1 MINLYSARENIDKE
15 RFIYEN
21 IQGEVLV
28 IVPNQYTLVAEE
40 QALKYLDKRC
50 LYDVEVLSMNRLG
63 LRILQEQGKE
73 SAKMLDKYG
82 RFMLLSKII
91 KKHKN
96 ELKIFAKS
104 AGKTGFTNMLSD
116 FISSFKQQNCT
127 IAELDE
133 MINSADTDELLK
145 SKLSELRNIVLEYE
159 ESIAGKYTD
168 SEDYIAKYIDAI
180 KDSKFLR
187 NKEIWIYGYDTITP
201 KFTSAILQLA
211 LVSRNVN
218 MLLNESDFKLEET
231 ITKTIS
237 YQAKELSI
245 DTSYSPIGEQNF
257 QRAGRDIPSLRTG
270 SEPLCQAN
278 VSEEREGCS
287 SSQSADK
294 LFSQNSEPLCQA
306 NVSETQE
313 GYCPSQSGDSL
324 ILSKTE
330 TISRIERGLF
340 SDNLSN
346 SEAISNQTFIPED
359 LKIVRAA
366 NPYYEA
372 ESAANFVYHLIRDKG
387 YKMRD
392 IQIIANDEGTMQPII
407 KRTFEEYG
415 LPVFLDQSRNIT
427 DTAAVNF
434 VVNLLKFE
442 RYSKSESII
451 TMLKTGLAGIDY
463 SDAEELENYCKVYHI
478 KGNMWRKPFKYYSE
492 TLGEE
497 KFAKI
502 EKLREE
508 IISKLLLL
516 DEIVKSDS
524 VKDFVDRFKN
534 YLNESWN
541 LEISIQKLV
550 DEQIENNLHDEAQRM
565 VQSYRKAI
573 ELLDQVV
580 EIMGDE
586 PFELQEFLE
595 IYLAG
600 LTNVEVGVIP
610 PTLDGLSVGTMI
622 RTRPRATKAVAV
634 LGANEGTLPLQAS
647 SDGLFSIDEKTY
659 FDNKGFALGKLDD
672 IKMAEENVAMYRMLS
687 KPSEKLYISYSMTD
701 VNGGEQAASSLID
714 NLIDLFPRIEKDALI
729 EKDIIS
735 SGWSA
740 DRINSPDESM
750 RHLINHIKD
759 RNTYEIDP
767 LSEATIAWFEKNKS
781 DDIKRM
787 LEIVQDENTPK
798 PLGKERAKSLYSRKD
813 GSLVLSAS
821 ALSSY
826 FDCPFKYFVDRGLRP
841 QEERIF
847 ESDPR
852 SIGDVYHKCLE
863 IVAAR
868 IIRDRAYGVKLLE
881 CSDEEIEK
889 IINEELSAIAKD
901 YNSGL
906 FISCGNE
913 EYRMERIKE
922 ICQIAVRSLAKQLT
936 SSTLISASLE
946 ESFGKSGVFKPV
958 EFEVDETK
966 VYVEGKIDRL
976 DILSGDRARVVDYKT
991 GSDRLDMWKMANGYK
1006 MQLMIYMMSATS
1018 EKYEPAGMFYFNIS
1032 DPMESLNGASKSKK
1046 DVLPEDTYKL
1056 KGKFVDE
1063 PGVLESMPKEVLAGS
1078 RNPSVTREEFDELKL
1093 AVTTRMKEIAA
1104 GISSGNIEIRPFK
1117 EDKKLV
1123 CNYCSYKSICKRDRT
1138 FVRNMA
1144 REIKA
1149 KTKEKDG
1156 E

>member
-15 RFIYEN
+15 RFIYES
-21 IQGEVLV
+21 IHGEALV

-40 QALKYLDKRC
+40 QALKYLNKKC
-50 LYDVEVLSMNRLG
+50 LYDVEILSMNRLG
-63 LRILQEQGKE
+63 LRVLQEQGKE
-73 SAKMLDKYG
+73 SMKMLDKYG

-91 KKHKN
+91 KNHRK
-96 ELKIFAKS
+96 ELNIFAKS

-127 IAELDE
+127 IAELEE
-133 MINSADTDELLK
+133 MIASADTDELLK
-145 SKLSELRNIVLEYE
+145 AKLSELKNIVSEYE
-159 ESIAGKYTD
+159 TSISGKYTD
-168 SEDYIAKYIDAI
+168 SEDYIAEYITAI

-201 KFTSAILQLA
+201 KFTLAIIELA
-211 LVSRNVN
+211 KVTRDIN
-218 MLLNESDFKLEET
+218 MVINASDFKLEET
-231 ITKTIS
+231 ICRQIS
-237 YQAKELSI
+237 YQAKQHFAEDYVSVAEVG
-245 DTSYSPIGEQNF
+245 SA
-257 QRAGRDIPSLRTG
+257 RHAGCGIPSFRDG

-278 VSEEREGCS
+278 VSEEREGYP
-287 SSQSADK
+287 SSQSGAK
-294 LFSQNSEPLCQA
+294 YL
-306 NVSETQE
+306 
-313 GYCPSQSGDSL
+313 
-324 ILSKTE
+324 LSKSD
-330 TISRIERGLF
+330 TITRIERGLF
-340 SDNLSN
+340 SDELTSA
-346 SEAISNQTFIPED
+346 ELTSNQDFIPTD

-366 NPYYEA
+366 NPHYEA
-372 ESAANFVYHLIRDKG
+372 ETAANYIYHLIRDEG
-387 YKMRD
+387 YRMRD

-407 KRTFEEYG
+407 KRTFEEYD

-442 RYSKSESII
+442 RYGKSESII

-463 SDAEELENYCKVYHI
+463 SDIEELENYCKIYHI

-492 TLGEE
+492 PLSEE
-497 KFAKI
+497 KFNRI

-508 IISKLLLL
+508 IMSKVLVL

-524 VKDFVDRFKN
+524 VKNFVDKFKN
-534 YLNESWN
+534 YLIEAWD
-541 LEISIQKLV
+541 LEVEIQKLS
-550 DEQIENNLHDEAQRM
+550 DEQIEFNLHDEAQRM
-565 VQSYRKAI
+565 VQSYNKAM

-580 EIMGDE
+580 EIIGEEKFD
-586 PFELQEFLE
+586 LVEFLE
-595 IYLAG
+595 LYLTG

-622 RTRPRATKAVAV
+622 RTRPRAAKAVVV

-647 SDGLFSIDEKTY
+647 SEGLFSVDEKSY
-659 FDNKGFALGKLDD
+659 FDNRGFALGKLDD

-701 VNGGEQAASSLID
+701 VNGGEQSASSLID
-714 NLIDLFPRIEKDALI
+714 NLIDLFPRIEQDNLI

-759 RNTYEIDP
+759 RNTDAIDP
-767 LSEATIAWFEKNKS
+767 LSEATIAWFEKNKA
-781 DDIKRM
+781 DNIKRM
-787 LEIVQDENTPK
+787 LEIAQDENTPN
-798 PLGKERAKSLYSRKD
+798 PLGKELAKSLYSRSD

-841 QEERIF
+841 QEERVF

-863 IVAAR
+863 IVAGR
-868 IIRDRAYGVKLLE
+868 IVQDKSYGVKLLE
-881 CSDEEIEK
+881 CSDEELEK
-889 IINEELSAIAKD
+889 IIDEELSRIAKD

-906 FISCGNE
+906 FISGGNE

-922 ICQIAVRSLAKQLT
+922 ICQIAVRSLAKQL
-936 SSTLISASLE
+936 SSESLVSASLE
-946 ESFGKSGVFKPV
+946 ESFGRSGTFKPV
-958 EFEVDETK
+958 EFEVDGTK

-976 DILSGDRARVVDYKT
+976 DILSEDRARVVDYKT
-991 GSDRLDMWKMANGYK
+991 GTDTLDTWKMANGYK
-1006 MQLMIYMMSATS
+1006 MQLMIYMMTATS

-1032 DPMESLNGASKSKK
+1032 DPIESLNNPSKSKQN
-1046 DVLPEDTYKL
+1046 VLPEDTYKL
-1056 KGKFVDE
+1056 KGKYVNE
-1063 PGVLESMPKEVLAGS
+1063 PGVLDSMPADVLAGS
-1078 RNPSVTREEFDELKL
+1078 KYLSREEFDELKL
-1093 AVTTRMKEIAA
+1093 AVLTKMKEIAG
-1104 GISSGNIEIRPFK
+1104 GISSGRIGIRPLK
-1117 EDKKLV
+1117 EKKLA
-1123 CNYCSYKSICKRDRT
+1123 CNYCAYKSICKRDRT
-1138 FVRNMA
+1138 FVRNQA
-1144 REIKA
+1144 REI
-1149 KTKEKDG
+1149 
-1156 E
+1156 